1 MCRWLA
7 HIGEPVYV
15 EDLLYAP
22 EHSLIRQSLAAREA
36 KVPVNGDG
44 FGIGW
49 YGTRPEPGLYRD
61 ILPVWNDRN
70 LRSLSRQIET
80 RLLFAHVR
88 ASTGTATTRA
98 NCHPFAFGPWMFMHN
113 GQIGGYEIIR
123 RKLEAMLPDD
133 LYRKREGA
141 TDSELFFLLAIA
153 NGLETD
159 PEAAILKT
167 IGEVV
172 AIADAAG
179 IEEPFKMTAALSDGS
194 RLYAIR
200 YASNDAAPSLYLHCK
215 DGSTLV
221 VSEPLTGVAAHWTP
235 APSSVLL
242 AFERPEICTPR
253 ETPIPLRP

>member
-7 HIGEPVYV
+7 HFGEPVYV

-22 EHSLIRQSLAAREA
+22 EHSLIRQSQAAREA
-36 KVPVNGDG
+36 KLAVNGDG

-49 YGTRPEPGLYRD
+49 YGARTEPGLYRD

-80 RLLFAHVR
+80 RLLFAHIR

-98 NCHPFAFGPWMFMHN
+98 NCHPFAYGPWMFMHN
-113 GQIGGYEIIR
+113 GQIGGYDIIR
-123 RKLEAMLPDD
+123 RKLEAMLPDA
-133 LYRKREGA
+133 LYRKREGG

-172 AIADAAG
+172 AVADAAG
-179 IEEPFKMTAALSDGS
+179 IEEPFKMTAALTDGA

-200 YASNDAAPSLYLHCK
+200 YASGDKAPSLYLNC
-215 DGSTLV
+215 DNGSALV
-221 VSEPLTGVAAHWTP
+221 VSEPLDGIADHWTP
-235 APSSVLL
+235 APGSVLL
-242 AFERPEICTPR
+242 AFEGPDLCTPR
-253 ETPIPLRP
+253 QTAIPLRP